1 MESAL
6 ADYFAAIAN
15 CFTSKD
21 TPAGCFMINNCTT
34 LSPDSGDIANTLKSR
49 HAMQER
55 TLQQFYVNDK
65 RAGEIPTHCDVT
77 HLAEFLNCIIQGMSI
92 SAREGAS
99 LEKTNADC
107 RNDFAFMARTG
118 EISRKKSPSA

>member
-1 MESAL
+1 MPFSDRYIDRFAAKHEAQLFCEEKSVESAL

-55 TLQQFYVNDK
+55 TLQQVYVNDK
-65 RAGEIPTHCDVT
+65 RAGKSRPTVT
-77 HLAEFLNCIIQGMSI
+77 
-92 SAREGAS
+92 
-99 LEKTNADC
+99 
-107 RNDFAFMARTG
+107 
-118 EISRKKSPSA
+118 